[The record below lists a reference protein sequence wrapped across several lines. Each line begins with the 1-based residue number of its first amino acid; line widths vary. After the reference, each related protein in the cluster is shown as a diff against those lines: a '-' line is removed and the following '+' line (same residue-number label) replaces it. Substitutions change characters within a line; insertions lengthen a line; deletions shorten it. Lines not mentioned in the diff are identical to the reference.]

1 MIIEKYSIRRKMKT
15 RTIIATILLIAS
27 ILPVSGQNR
36 GLKTITEKELRYHL
50 GFLASPEFRGRMTPS
65 PELEIATVYLGNWA
79 QSNGLTPILPDG
91 SFYQAIPLRVTEV
104 SEPNTRLRVITRQG
118 EQVYYYGKSFGGNF
132 SNSGSYS
139 GDALFVG
146 LGISNPEKTWDD
158 LKDLELA
165 NKMVILLDEPLP
177 GSRSDLGSTYAY
189 RLSSRISLI
198 REKGAAGVL
207 YIIPPELEA
216 QRIAGAEVFERIP
229 AGRMIPSFETQR
241 RGAPVGAASREQ
253 TAPSVTRRPS
263 LPFGQAA
270 ISHELAAAI
279 LGMTPQEVGA
289 LFATIRGGK
298 AVPARMTEGMHIQ
311 LTVETETHQGSSRN
325 VIAAIPGSDPIL
337 KDEYVVICAHHDHLG
352 ISDGQVIAGA
362 DDDGTGTVALL
373 EIAQALMTERPKRTV
388 IIAWFT
394 GEEQGLYGS
403 HFFANNCPVP
413 VEKISTCL
421 NLDMLGRNSR
431 DSLYLVGSNLLSS
444 ELDAAIRKVN
454 RNPEINFGFDYLYSN
469 LTHPQ
474 RVYFRSDHYPF
485 IRFGIPSVWIFC
497 GFTPDYH
504 TPKDVLEFID
514 WQKFLKVT
522 KLTYLSAMETGNRK
536 ELLKLD
542 VNPEVKVRGSQN
554 LSIRSLYE
562 KVN

>member
-1 MIIEKYSIRRKMKT
+1 MR
-15 RTIIATILLIAS
+15 
-27 ILPVSGQNR
+27 
-36 GLKTITEKELRYHL
+36 
-50 GFLASPEFRGRMTPS
+50 
-65 PELEIATVYLGNWA
+65 
-79 QSNGLTPILPDG
+79 
-91 SFYQAIPLRVTEV
+91 
-104 SEPNTRLRVITRQG
+104 
-118 EQVYYYGKSFGGNF
+118 
-132 SNSGSYS
+132 
-139 GDALFVG
+139 
-146 LGISNPEKTWDD
+146 
-158 LKDLELA
+158 
-165 NKMVILLDEPLP
+165 
-177 GSRSDLGSTYAY
+177 
-189 RLSSRISLI
+189 
-198 REKGAAGVL
+198 
-207 YIIPPELEA
+207 
-216 QRIAGAEVFERIP
+216 
-229 AGRMIPSFETQR
+229 
-241 RGAPVGAASREQ
+241 
-253 TAPSVTRRPS
+253 
-263 LPFGQAA
+263 
-270 ISHELAAAI
+270 
-279 LGMTPQEVGA
+279 
-289 LFATIRGGK
+289 
-298 AVPARMTEGMHIQ
+298 IQ